1 MVNFHLI
8 VILFIFLNRESRRK
22 TPFAVSMKG
31 TERDF
36 GDPAMT
42 VAVKQPA
49 KSFIYL
55 MNLIG
60 KKFDSPA
67 VETFKKRFDII

>member
-1 MVNFHLI
+1 
-8 VILFIFLNRESRRK
+8 
-22 TPFAVSMKG
+22 MKG

-67 VETFKKRFDII
+67 VETFKKRFDIIWNFLLC

>member
-1 MVNFHLI
+1 
-8 VILFIFLNRESRRK
+8 
-22 TPFAVSMKG
+22 MKG
-31 TERDF
+31 NEREF

-49 KSFIYL
+49 KSYIYL
-55 MNLIG
+55 MNLLG

-67 VETFKKRFDII
+67 VETYKKRFPHYTLFKDEKRGIVLF

>member
-1 MVNFHLI
+1 
-8 VILFIFLNRESRRK
+8 
-22 TPFAVSMKG
+22 MKG
-31 TERDF
+31 TERNF

>member
-1 MVNFHLI
+1 
-8 VILFIFLNRESRRK
+8 
-22 TPFAVSMKG
+22 MKG
-31 TERDF
+31 TERAF

-60 KKFDSPA
+60 KKFHSPA
-67 VETFKKRFDII
+67 VETFRKRYNTN

>member
-1 MVNFHLI
+1 
-8 VILFIFLNRESRRK
+8 
-22 TPFAVSMKG
+22 MKG
-31 TERDF
+31 IEREF
-36 GDPAMT
+36 GDPAMN

-67 VETFKKRFDII
+67 VETYKKR